1 MTVSISCRRDI
12 EELQRVEAAAARRFL
27 SVPELAFLAEFG
39 VTDAATH
46 AAAIEDGQ
54 AWKVTGS
61 DGRIKGFCYCECHD
75 DALYLAEIST
85 HPDFQRQGVGSLLLA
100 EVKRKAQALGV
111 SQITLTTYRDVA
123 WNGPWYRRH
132 GFEII
137 VDSQLTPELTCCLAY
152 QRDAG
157 LMVLPR
163 CAMRYLLGEGEI
175 SVDKPLL

>member
-1 MTVSISCRRDI
+1 MTVSVCSLRDI
-12 EELQRVEAAAARRFL
+12 EELQRVEAAAARRFRT
-27 SVPELAFLAEFG
+27 VPELAFLAEFG

-46 AAAIEDGQ
+46 AAAIKNGQ

-61 DGRIKGFCYCECHD
+61 DGRIKGFCYCERHD

-85 HPDFQRQGVGSLLLA
+85 HPDFQRQGVGALLLT
-100 EVKRKAQALGV
+100 EVKRKGQALGV
-111 SQITLTTYRDVA
+111 SQITLTTYQNVA

-137 VDSQLTPELTCCLAY
+137 VDSQLTPELTSCLTH

-163 CAMRYLLGEGEI
+163 CAMRYLLGKREI
-175 SVDKPLL
+175 PLDKPLL